1 MAITSSREIT
11 KKTETLIKPMDQRD
25 MRAKKFVQ
33 THKDILHEKGF
44 DLTTDSKILDFGCG
58 AGREVYQFR
67 RMGHK
72 AYGCDVKDVFGDI
85 QKQCEEEKLISPGES
100 IFHKID
106 MENYRIPFADETFDY
121 VFSNQVFEHVQNYP
135 EALSEIYRVLKPG
148 GCSLH
153 FFPARY
159 RPVEAHVFVPFAG
172 VFRSY
177 SYLLFWAFLGI
188 RNPYQRGYS
197 FKKVARANREYLTT
211 RTTYFTK
218 TKIYNTVFNQFKNV
232 SFVEKY
238 FIKYGGGRLSS
249 FKNFPF
255 VASLIRRFHTRAIFF
270 TKIPIILAAIG

>member
-1 MAITSSREIT
+1 M
-11 KKTETLIKPMDQRD
+11 K
-25 MRAKKFVQ
+25 AKKFVQ
-33 THKDILHEKGF
+33 THKNILKEKGF
-44 DLTTDSKILDFGCG
+44 DITPDSKILDFGCG
-58 AGREVYQFR
+58 AGKEVYQFR
-67 RMGHK
+67 KMGYK
-72 AYGCDVKDVFGDI
+72 AYGCDIKDVFDDI

-100 IFHKID
+100 IFRKID
-106 MENYRIPFADETFDY
+106 MNNYRIPFADETFDY

-135 EALSEIYRVLKPG
+135 EALSEIHRVLKPG

-177 SYLLFWAFLGI
+177 GYLLFWAFFGI
-188 RNPYQRGYS
+188 RNSYQKGFS

-218 TKIYNTVFNQFKNV
+218 TKIYNKVFKQFKNV

-238 FIKYGGGRLSS
+238 FIKHGGGRLSS
-249 FKNFPF
+249 LKNFPF
-255 VASLIRRFHTRAIFF
+255 VASLIRSFHTRAIFF
-270 TKIPIILAAIG
+270 TKLPIILAAMS